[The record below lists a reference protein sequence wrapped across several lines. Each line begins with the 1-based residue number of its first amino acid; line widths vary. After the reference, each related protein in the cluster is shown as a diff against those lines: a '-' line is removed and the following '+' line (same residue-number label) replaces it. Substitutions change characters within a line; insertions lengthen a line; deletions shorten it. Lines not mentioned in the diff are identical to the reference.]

1 MHRCHDVS
9 PSRTNTHVLCQHTRV
24 PHLSQ
29 DYKDDNHK
37 PEMALALEDF
47 EALCG
52 FVSPTELKQVLQQQP
67 EVKLCVGDEAADAFL
82 NAEGDQLKP
91 VSASCP

>member
-1 MHRCHDVS
+1 MCG
-9 PSRTNTHVLCQHTRV
+9 CAV
-24 PHLSQ
+24 PVVQ

-52 FVSPTELKQVLQQQP
+52 FVSAAELKQVLQDQP
-67 EVKLCVGDEAADAFL
+67 EVKLCVGEEAASAFI
-82 NAEGDQLKP
+82 NAEGQEQLKQVRTSNLP
-91 VSASCP
+91 ACDVCGAADRWL